1 MKKSL
6 YVILA
11 AIGLGFTG
19 SKEAYKFFDQAGK
32 ESKYEAVLKA
42 AAEADIVFFGELHD
56 NPIHHWL
63 QYELAKDLH
72 ELKKT
77 NLLMGA
83 EMLESDDQLVVNE
96 YLTGKISEKTFKDEC
111 KLWPNHKTD
120 YKPLLDFAKTY
131 KLQFIATN
139 IPRRY
144 ANLVYT
150 KGLSALDS
158 LEPGAKQWM
167 VPLPMKYNGD
177 LKCYKDIVANAG
189 GHGGDNLPKSQ
200 AIKDATMAHFIL
212 KNWSKGK
219 LFLHFNGSYHSN
231 YHESICWYLKQ
242 EKPDLKIVVI
252 SSAMQKSLAVLEKEN
267 EKLGDFV
274 LVTPENMT
282 RTH

>member
-1 MKKSL
+1 MKKPL
-6 YVILA
+6 YVVLA
-11 AIGLGFTG
+11 CIGLGFTG
-19 SKEAYKFFDQAGK
+19 SKEAYKFFDQVGK
-32 ESKYEAVLKA
+32 GSNYEAVLKA
-42 AAEADIVFFGELHD
+42 AAGADIVFFGELHD

-63 QYELAKDLH
+63 QYELAKDLL
-72 ELKKT
+72 ELKKAD
-77 NLLMGA
+77 LLMGA
-83 EMLESDDQLVVNE
+83 EMLESDDQLVVDE

-120 YKPLLDFAKTY
+120 YKPLLDLAKTN
-131 KLQFIATN
+131 KLKFIATN

-150 KGLSALDS
+150 KGLAALDS
-158 LEPGAKQWM
+158 LDPGAKQWM
-167 VPLPMKYNGD
+167 VPLPMKYNGE

-242 EKPDLKIVVI
+242 EKPDLKIVEIGRAHV
-252 SSAMQKSLAVLEKEN
+252 
-267 EKLGDFV
+267 
-274 LVTPENMT
+274 
-282 RTH
+282 